1 MFGLKIV
8 TKKKM
13 REINRNAEN
22 QALYTLITMLKDKDK
37 IFLETVTL
45 HGDNQTITNCAFLGC
60 GGNLVI
66 KDTEGAE

>member
-13 REINRNAEN
+13 REMNQNARN

-45 HGDNQTITNCAFLGC
+45 YGDNQTITNCAFLGSSSS
-60 GGNLVI
+60 LVI
-66 KDTEGAE
+66 QETE